1 MDPKY
6 KICAQILSHSDA
18 KTLIIFQKIGSTEN
32 IVQSAEEL
40 INSKN
45 LLNAFDLRDIELIR
59 YIVESERDYKD

>member
-6 KICAQILSHSDA
+6 KICAQILSQSDL

-32 IVQSAEEL
+32 IIQSAEEL

-45 LLNAFDLRDIELIR
+45 LLNAFDLRDIALIR